1 MLSLVSVS
9 CDFNLFTDYGNLDIF
24 QENAGLD
31 NSVHDN
37 TNNKP
42 NEDCEHSLILRD
54 DIGYVCRVC
63 GKVEMEIQKIFEFQ
77 YKVMIFLYIRI

>member
-1 MLSLVSVS
+1 M
-9 CDFNLFTDYGNLDIF
+9 
-24 QENAGLD
+24 
-31 NSVHDN
+31 HDN